1 MPPTSS
7 PSDQPAAASGAP
19 SGQLP
24 GPPTGKVLACIDQS
38 PYAQAVCDFAAW
50 SAGRMTAPLS
60 FLHVLDATS
69 GNVQGDPNLSGA
81 IGLGAREDL
90 LERLATLDEER
101 ARLAMEQ
108 GRQLLAGAVE
118 RARAMAP
125 GLEAATRRIEVRQRH
140 GELVDALLALESETR
155 MLVVGKRGSS
165 SAAQHGHLGRHLEQ
179 VIRAVAKPILVAQQ
193 SFAAPKRIMFAFDGS
208 ATARKGLEMLAA
220 SPLFRGIP
228 CHLVYVGADKPE
240 ARAALADAAGTLAA
254 SGFEAPVALVPGHPD
269 DALPRYQAEHG
280 IDLLVMGAFG
290 HSRIRH
296 LILGSTTTAMLRR
309 CTVSVMVLR

>member
-1 MPPTSS
+1 MSSTPPS
-7 PSDQPAAASGAP
+7 PR
-19 SGQLP
+19 L
-24 GPPTGKVLACIDQS
+24 PTGKVLACIDHSPFAQS
-38 PYAQAVCDFAAW
+38 VCDFAAW
-50 SAGRMTAPLS
+50 SAERMTAPLS

-69 GNVQGDPNLSGA
+69 GNVQGARNLSGA

-90 LERLATLDEER
+90 LEQLATLDEER

-108 GRQLLAGAVE
+108 GRLLLAGAVE
-118 RARAMAP
+118 RARTMAP
-125 GLEAATRRIEVRQRH
+125 GLEAATRPLEVRQRH

-155 MLVVGKRGSS
+155 MLVVGKRGSA
-165 SAAQHGHLGRHLEQ
+165 SAAEHGHLGRHLEQ

-193 SFAAPKRIMFAFDGS
+193 SFSPPERIMFAFDGS
-208 ATARKGLEMLAA
+208 ATARKGVELLAEG
-220 SPLFRGIP
+220 PLFKGIP
-228 CHLVYVGADKPE
+228 CHLVYVGADRPE
-240 ARAALADAAGTLAA
+240 LRSALDAAAATLEAA
-254 SGFEAPVALVPGHPD
+254 GLGATVALVPGNPD